1 MSMKYGI
8 LTGLTT
14 LLSLLPLWGQAQPG
28 EAPPEFLQ
36 TGVLSANR
44 FCHHVRIGSLMGQYE
59 EEFTAGVSMEYVGSY
74 LITPYLGVGLGAGA
88 QTYRYDYSATYFPVW
103 INAKGYL
110 KGQRLRPYGQ
120 FGVGYGM
127 GLDHEDGRATIETA
141 GGLNLRGGLG
151 FAAPVAQAFLLTV
164 GLGYQYQS
172 GESRYQSN
180 PWWGGQLT
188 VQELRF
194 RRIHL
199 QIGILF

>member
-1 MSMKYGI
+1 MKYGI
-8 LTGLTT
+8 LTGVAT

-28 EAPPEFLQ
+28 GAPPEPLQ
-36 TGVLSANR
+36 TEVLSANR
-44 FCHHVRIGSLMGQYE
+44 FCHHVRMGSLMGQRE

-74 LITPYLGVGLGAGA
+74 LINPYLGVGLGVGA
-88 QTYRYDYSATYFPVW
+88 QSYRYDNGATYFPVW
-103 INAKGYL
+103 IDAKGYL
-110 KGQRLRPYGQ
+110 KGQGLRPYGQ

-127 GLDHEDGRATIETA
+127 GLDSEDGGATIETE
-141 GGLNLRGGLG
+141 GGLNLRSGIG
-151 FAAPVAQAFLLTV
+151 FAAPVANAFLLTV

-172 GESRYQSN
+172 GESRFRSN
-180 PWWGGQLT
+180 QWWGGQLE